1 MAITNAQQFKQL
13 VNPPMDGKRP
23 GYRGPGGYQGGR
35 KDTAPGAAKAGS
47 VERGGG
53 NTNRERGITQQFKGP
68 SGTTGRIDTPD
79 ADPRGPDRRAVS
91 QFSQYG
97 KNLMNR
103 NLKSLTP
110 TIKDRIDDARNRSI
124 KKFIDRS
131 IRKDL
136 YRSGFVPNSFMG
148 FSIPNTASILGEAG
162 YSMFGPEVDLYDE
175 DSTREIAAQLSKSK
189 PGISKMQSKALES
202 FATNIANRDE
212 LLDKGMTQ
220 SRFEELYPTRIPPD
234 NDGPEPLLPIIPK
247 KITRENDDADAEEK
261 ENTGKMFRLL
271 ADGGMTEDAPVGG
284 IMDIESGRQMYFLG
298 KLVKKAT
305 RAVKKIVKSPIG
317 KAA

>member
-35 KDTAPGAAKAGS
+35 SDTPAGAAKAGS

-68 SGTTGRIDTPD
+68 SGTTGRIDTRD

-136 YRSGFVPNSFMG
+136 YRSGFVPNSLWVLVYL
-148 FSIPNTASILGEAG
+148 IL
-162 YSMFGPEVDLYDE
+162 
-175 DSTREIAAQLSKSK
+175 
-189 PGISKMQSKALES
+189 
-202 FATNIANRDE
+202 
-212 LLDKGMTQ
+212 
-220 SRFEELYPTRIPPD
+220 
-234 NDGPEPLLPIIPK
+234 
-247 KITRENDDADAEEK
+247 
-261 ENTGKMFRLL
+261 
-271 ADGGMTEDAPVGG
+271 
-284 IMDIESGRQMYFLG
+284 
-298 KLVKKAT
+298 LVY
-305 RAVKKIVKSPIG
+305 
-317 KAA
+317 